1 MHTFRPCVDRHE
13 RPFAAIGHH
22 FKMLRRGPPGV
33 CQTSCPPISCS
44 VSNFRDANFFFG
56 VEPDWSGRLPVS
68 VFPDQR
74 CRFCA
79 QTVTQRVA
87 RFANVSRSIPPWRA
101 LGVTKRIALCKC
113 LSLYQSAKDFTQA
126 CASALLAKPLLG
138 QFGRYL
144 KVRNRAAHLWCWCA
158 GIDQADN
165 PSCIAQRD

>member
-1 MHTFRPCVDRHE
+1 MLPALVSIDMNGPLPPLATTSKCCGAARPVFVKQVVRRFHAASLISGTLISFSGLSQTGPAGCQFR
-13 RPFAAIGHH
+13 F
-22 FKMLRRGPPGV
+22 
-33 CQTSCPPISCS
+33 
-44 VSNFRDANFFFG
+44 
-56 VEPDWSGRLPVS
+56 
-68 VFPDQR
+68 FPDQR

-87 RFANVSRSIPPWRA
+87 RFANVSRSIPPCRA